1 MAIKSLSQLEMQQHC
16 QAQILSLG
24 NNIASKIL
32 KIEDIGDYIP
42 GSVMVQD
49 LSSLTNTYMNQTGC
63 DYLKHSK
70 EELQAMGPEYFSR
83 FFPAEEITLIKN
95 DLFQFVNEG
104 DANKVYSF
112 FQRVR
117 PDANNDYKWYFT
129 TSRLYPSNEPG
140 NALKMIHIAFS
151 VNNMSYAG
159 RKLSN
164 LVEDDAFI
172 RKNLHRFNL
181 LSRREKEIIRL
192 IVEGKSSFEIASC
205 LYLSIHTVN
214 NHRKNII
221 HKLETNS
228 LSQLIK
234 FAVSF
239 GII

>member
-1 MAIKSLSQLEMQQHC
+1 MTIKSPSQKEIQQQC

-24 NNIASKIL
+24 NTIAKKIL
-32 KIEDIGDYIP
+32 KIEEIGDYIP

-49 LSSLTNTYMNQTGC
+49 LSSLINTYMNQTGC
-63 DYLKHSK
+63 DYLRHSK
-70 EELQAMGPEYFSR
+70 EELQALGPEYFNR
-83 FFPAEEITLIKN
+83 FFPSEEISVIKG
-95 DLFQFVNEG
+95 DLFDFIKEG

-117 PDANNDYKWYFT
+117 PDTAHDYKWYLT
-129 TSRLYPSNEPG
+129 NSRLYPSTEPEQE
-140 NALKMIHIAFS
+140 LKMVHIALPVS
-151 VNNMSYAG
+151 NMSYAG

-172 RKNLHRFNL
+172 RKNLYLFNL
-181 LSRREKEIIRL
+181 LSLREKEIIKM

-221 HKLETNS
+221 HKLQTSS